1 MEWLDRL
8 LWDGK
13 TLSSPSPSAGR
24 SMKPND
30 LHSDVV
36 KDRRESSSR
45 SLCRAA
51 WFTSPMGYSRNFTCQ
66 LLSVMNLLAQVP
78 ILAVLTNLSISL
90 DCFDV
95 NICAQKKLVFSDGG
109 KGLPADVSC
118 NPATFWDYVAILRFD
133 MPMLIRVHQYLEGFN
148 NQNLKG
154 LLDGL
159 LGFPSWP
166 AQDADEPL
174 LSPKV

>member
-1 MEWLDRL
+1 MEWLDRF

-66 LLSVMNLLAQVP
+66 LLSVMNLLAEVP

-95 NICAQKKLVFSDGG
+95 NICAKKNLCFPMEVRAYPTRRCSLQACDIL
-109 KGLPADVSC
+109 GLC
-118 NPATFWDYVAILRFD
+118 DYI
-133 MPMLIRVHQYLEGFN
+133 
-148 NQNLKG
+148 
-154 LLDGL
+154 
-159 LGFPSWP
+159 
-166 AQDADEPL
+166 
-174 LSPKV
+174 KV